1 MSDKNSPKNK
11 SRAKYII
18 TSSDIYSESVDTLQ
32 SVGFDVYNSFNN
44 TKVSAPV
51 SKHVDMQLVH
61 LRDNLYLSAPECYDY
76 YYDLAHIMGF
86 DLIKGET
93 YLSSNY
99 PCDIA
104 YNIIVTEKYA
114 VHNFKHTDSKLAQ
127 CIKDK
132 IWINVSQGY
141 TACSACRLPDSAF
154 ITADEGMVKAL
165 EEYDVDVL
173 KISQDGVLLPGYDTG
188 FFGGASF
195 MIYPNLLAVNGNIET
210 HPDCDKIISF
220 CRNHNVDVLS
230 LSDNPIMDIGS
241 AVIALGDFK

>member
-1 MSDKNSPKNK
+1 MNGKNK
-11 SRAKYII
+11 FTI
-18 TSSDIYSESVDTLQ
+18 TSSDIYSDSRETLQ
-32 SVGFDVYNSFNN
+32 SLGFEVYNSFNN
-44 TKVSAPV
+44 TNVSTPV

-61 LRDNLYLSAPECYDY
+61 LCGNQYLCAPECYDY
-76 YYDLAHIMGF
+76 YCELSDIMGF

-127 CIKDK
+127 SIKDRN
-132 IWINVSQGY
+132 WINVSQGY
-141 TACSACRLPDSAF
+141 TACSVCTVNDSAF
-154 ITADEGMVKAL
+154 ITADEGIYKAL
-165 EEYDVDVL
+165 DSYNLDVL
-173 KISQDGVLLPGYDTG
+173 KISTGSVLLPGYDTG
-188 FFGGASF
+188 FFGGACFKIS
-195 MIYPNLLAVNGNIET
+195 PNTLAVNGNIEY

-220 CRNHNVDVLS
+220 CKKNNVDVLS

-241 AVIALGDFK
+241 AVIALGDYK